1 MESLL
6 TLYEAGDVFR
16 HFLCCISLVSH
27 SHSAW
32 ARMAYHPLLDSV
44 AVAFLSI
51 ISLGFSKASI
61 FQRSSCFVI
70 LSLLTW
76 HCVVTC
82 PTYIN
87 RSSWAASVGG
97 YTLALLLHYA
107 DVGVLSGWDF
117 ELQGPVR
124 DLAKGPLLTH
134 AKDRLI
140 DKGHHPSDS
149 ATTSESSGFSILARL
164 KFGLL
169 VFCSWRFID
178 TPHQVRNVPTLKE
191 HMRHNRP
198 AFLMH
203 TGITIVVCYLLLDGM
218 HSLQDPQVAEEFF
231 TVEKAG
237 LLSRLHSVTLEEL
250 FVRFFAALAL
260 GVSLVS
266 VQRGVYCILSFI
278 CVGLGISDP
287 EKWPPFNGSISE
299 ACCLRK
305 FWRCV
310 ASYETRILPR
320 AHFTNEMIQLFLA
333 PDEHP

>member
-1 MESLL
+1 
-6 TLYEAGDVFR
+6 
-16 HFLCCISLVSH
+16 
-27 SHSAW
+27 
-32 ARMAYHPLLDSV
+32 MAYHPLFDSV
-44 AVAFLSI
+44 AVASLSI
-51 ISLGFSKASI
+51 ISLGFSKPSI
-61 FQRSSCFVI
+61 SQRSSCFII

-107 DVGVLSGWDF
+107 DVGVLSGWNF

-124 DLAKGPLLTH
+124 DLAKGPLLVH
-134 AKDRLI
+134 ARDHLI
-140 DKGHHPSDS
+140 NKSRRPSDS
-149 ATTSESSGFSILARL
+149 ATTSELSASSILARL
-164 KFGLL
+164 KFGLS

-178 TPHQVRNVPTLKE
+178 TPHQVRNVPTLEE
-191 HMRHNRP
+191 HVRHNRP

-203 TGITIVVCYLLLDGM
+203 TGMTILVCYLVLDGM
-218 HSLQDPQVAEEFF
+218 HSLQDPQVTEKFF
-231 TVEKAG
+231 SVENAG
-237 LLSRLHSVTLEEL
+237 LFSRFNSVTLEEL
-250 FVRFFAALAL
+250 SARFFAALAL

-266 VQRGVYCILSFI
+266 VQRGVYCVLSFI

-287 EKWPPFNGSISE
+287 ERWPPFNGCISE

-310 ASYETRILPR
+310 AVKYACFSRRNLLTR
-320 AHFTNEMIQLFLA
+320 
-333 PDEHP
+333 